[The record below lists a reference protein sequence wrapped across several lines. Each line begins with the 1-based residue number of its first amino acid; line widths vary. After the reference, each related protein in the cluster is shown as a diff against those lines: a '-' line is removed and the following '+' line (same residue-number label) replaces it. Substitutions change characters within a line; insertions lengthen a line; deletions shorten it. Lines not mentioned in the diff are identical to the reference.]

1 MSLSIIE
8 MYFVEGEL
16 TEEKKIELSKKV
28 TDLIAMETGKP
39 DAQVIINEIPK
50 ANWISESKAK

>member
-1 MSLSIIE
+1 MSLSLIE
-8 MYFVEGEL
+8 MYFVEGDL

-28 TDLIAMETGKP
+28 TDLIAVETGKP
-39 DAQVIINEIPK
+39 YAQVIINEIPK